1 MGALRRVWSHIAG
14 PARPSPRKA
23 DPVSRLIVG
32 LGNPGSRYETTPHNL
47 GFLTLDRLAE
57 QEGIRFG
64 WREAEARVGRGEL
77 GGQAVLLA
85 KPLSYMNRSGGPVK
99 ALLRNHAL
107 EPRDLLVVYDELAL
121 PWTQLRIRERG
132 SAAGHKGVQS
142 IIEAVGTD
150 EFIRVRMGIQPGH
163 PVTDGAAYVLRPF
176 RRNELEEAAE
186 FTGRAA
192 DAVRLI
198 LTEGAAQAMSVH
210 NRRAP
215 GVDTEEA

>member
-1 MGALRRVWSHIAG
+1 MGALRRVWSRIAG
-14 PARPSPRKA
+14 PARPSPRKPG
-23 DPVSRLIVG
+23 PVSRLIVG

-47 GFLTLDRLAE
+47 GFLALDRLAE

-64 WREAEARVGRGEL
+64 WKEADARVGRGEI

-85 KPLSYMNRSGGPVK
+85 KPLSYMNRCGGPVK
-99 ALLRNHAL
+99 ALLRNYRL
-107 EPRDLLVVYDELAL
+107 EPHDLLVVYDELAL

-163 PVTDGAAYVLRPF
+163 PVTDGAAFVLRQF
-176 RRNELEEAAE
+176 RRNELEEVAEFVRRAAE
-186 FTGRAA
+186 
-192 DAVRLI
+192 AVRLI
-198 LTEGAAQAMSVH
+198 LTEGAAQAMSAH

-215 GVDTEEA
+215 GADTEEA

>member
-1 MGALRRVWSHIAG
+1 MGALRRVWSRIAG
-14 PARPSPRKA
+14 PAHPSPRKPG
-23 DPVSRLIVG
+23 PVSRLIVG

-47 GFLTLDRLAE
+47 GFLALDRLAE

-64 WREAEARVGRGEL
+64 WREADARVGRGEL

-99 ALLRNHAL
+99 ALLRNYAL
-107 EPRDLLVVYDELAL
+107 EPHDLLVVYDELAL

-142 IIEAVGTD
+142 IIEAVGTE

-163 PVTDGAAYVLRPF
+163 PVSDGAAFVLRPF
-176 RRNELEEAAE
+176 RRKELEEVAE
-186 FTGRAA
+186 FAGRAA

-198 LTEGAAQAMSVH
+198 LTEGAAQAMSAH